1 MKAARTC
8 GSDAGNRARPCSA
21 GGTRLDGGLVG
32 GQLGGGQHRSRLRIA
47 TRSRW
52 RSMWWLGP
60 WRRLAFDRARRWS
73 SRRGVR
79 PWGRSAFHGPWRRPF
94 GRWALGRRTGPW
106 QRLAF
111 RRRPWRLGETACTE
125 LKGALDG
132 AACRNQTDTI
142 ERYIQASKRGQAG
155 SPGRRLTV
163 VIAGPKQA
171 SPAGAGSAPTVLAH
185 CTRTE
190 KCQNP
195 QTWLLI
201 ASRVP
206 CLKMPMPADPDWH
219 RTTSTSSSPFQL
231 TTAAAA
237 PLCRALSML
246 VFTCGP
252 NATK

>member
-60 WRRLAFDRARRWS
+60 WR
-73 SRRGVR
+73 
-79 PWGRSAFHGPWRRPF
+79 
-94 GRWALGRRTGPW
+94 
-106 QRLAF
+106 RLAF